1 MLRKQKKLK
10 NKRLRVSKGVRR
22 HVRGDAEKPRISIFR
37 SNRQFY
43 CQAIDDENG
52 RTLAA
57 VSSLKSEKKEGSRT
71 ERVVVLG
78 QEMAERLK
86 AIGVERAVFDR
97 NWYRY
102 HGVVKS
108 FADAV
113 RKGGIR
119 F

>member
-1 MLRKQKKLK
+1 M
-10 NKRLRVSKGVRR
+10 
-22 HVRGDAEKPRISIFR
+22 RGDAGKPRISVFR

-43 CQAIDDENG
+43 CQAIDDESG
-52 RTLAA
+52 KTLAA
-57 VSSLKSEKKEGSRT
+57 VSTLKSEAVEGNRT
-71 ERVVVLG
+71 ARVSALG
-78 QEMAERLK
+78 TEMADRLK

-102 HGVVKS
+102 HGVVKA